1 MKNKINFFKKIIIG
15 TAQLSNNYGAFNK
28 VGSIKNKELKKIL
41 NYCKKKNILYL
52 DLANSYKNSINK
64 LSKNNLVKF
73 QIILKVGN
81 LNKKNYFLSLKT
93 IFEKTL
99 KKLKV
104 KKIYSLM
111 FHDENDLKYL
121 KDSKVLEYF
130 LNLKEKN
137 VIKKIG
143 LSIYNFD
150 MLIYNL
156 NNFPID
162 LIQVPFNIFDKRI
175 LNKKLQKI
183 IFRNKIEVHARSVF
197 LQGLLLQDPT
207 SKQKIIKKNK
217 PLFNNWHKFNLYRQK
232 KKIMNCIKFVF
243 QFKEIKKFVFG
254 IDSLNQL
261 KTIVNIIQEI
271 DYNEKLYYNFKLKNK
286 KIIDPRSW

>member
-1 MKNKINFFKKIIIG
+1 
-15 TAQLSNNYGAFNK
+15 
-28 VGSIKNKELKKIL
+28 
-41 NYCKKKNILYL
+41 
-52 DLANSYKNSINK
+52 
-64 LSKNNLVKF
+64 
-73 QIILKVGN
+73 
-81 LNKKNYFLSLKT
+81 
-93 IFEKTL
+93 
-99 KKLKV
+99 
-104 KKIYSLM
+104 M